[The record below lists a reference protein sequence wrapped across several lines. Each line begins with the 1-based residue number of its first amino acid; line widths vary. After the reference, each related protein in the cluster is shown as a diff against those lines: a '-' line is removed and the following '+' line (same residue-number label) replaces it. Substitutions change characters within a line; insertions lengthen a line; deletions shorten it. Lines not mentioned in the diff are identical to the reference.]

1 MIKSMTGFA
10 AAEVSTGDITVS
22 VDIRA
27 FNSRH
32 LDLVLRLPSNYLALE
47 DKMKGLITGK
57 IVRGRLEVK
66 VQIKDGSEGIAAFE
80 IDWARAKAMHDA
92 LVQLKDKLDLANDIT
107 VDQLLSVGGMIKP
120 AEQMDASEDTWLA
133 ARDCLV
139 RALEDLET
147 MRCKEGDFIGKDLLA
162 RLDFIETCLIEI
174 KGDANNLIN
183 QYQEKLKERIAA
195 LTQET
200 VELDPGRLAQE
211 AAYLADRSDI
221 SEEIVRAASHV
232 KQFRQIMDSDEPGG
246 RKLNFLLQEFHREFN
261 TIGSKIGHAA
271 TSHKVVDVKAEL
283 EKIREQI
290 QNVE

>member
-10 AAEVSTGDITVS
+10 AAEVSAGDITVS

-27 FNSRH
+27 YNSRH

-66 VQIKDGSEGIAAFE
+66 VQIKDGSEGAAAFE
-80 IDWARAKAMHDA
+80 IDWTRAKAMHDA
-92 LVQLKDKLDLANDIT
+92 LVQLKDKLNLANDIT

-120 AEQMDASEDTWLA
+120 AEQMDASDDTWLA

-174 KGDANNLIN
+174 KGDSDNLLD

-200 VELDPGRLAQE
+200 VELDPARLAQE

-232 KQFRQIMDSDEPGG
+232 KQFRQIMHSDEPGG

-271 TSHKVVDVKAEL
+271 TSHRVVDVKAEL

>member
-10 AAEVSTGDITVS
+10 AAEVIAGDISVS

-27 FNSRH
+27 YNSKH
-32 LDLVLRLPSNYLALE
+32 LDIVLRVPSNYMALE
-47 DKMKGLITGK
+47 EKMKQLITRQ

-66 VQIKDGSEGIAAFE
+66 VQIKDGSEGTVAFE
-80 IDWARAKAMHDA
+80 IDWARAQAMHGA
-92 LVQLKDKLDLANDIT
+92 LVQLKEKLDLKNDIS
-107 VDQLLSVGGMIKP
+107 VDHLLSVGGMIKP
-120 AEQMDASEDTWLA
+120 VETVDESDSTWLTVKE
-133 ARDCLV
+133 CLS
-139 RALEDLET
+139 RALDDLET
-147 MRCKEGDFIGKDLLA
+147 MRSQEGDFIADDLTA

-174 KGDANNLIN
+174 KGDSDNLLH
-183 QYQEKLKERIAA
+183 QYQERLKERIAA

-221 SEEIVRAASHV
+221 SEEIVRVESHV
-232 KQFRQIMDSDEPGG
+232 KQFRHIMRSEEPGG
-246 RKLNFLLQEFHREFN
+246 RKLNFLLQELHREFN
-261 TIGSKIGHAA
+261 TVGSKIGQAD
-271 TSHKVVDVKAEL
+271 TSHRVVDVKAEL

>member
-10 AAEVSTGDITVS
+10 AAEVSAGDITVS

-27 FNSRH
+27 YNSRH
-32 LDLVLRLPSNYLALE
+32 LDLVLRLPSHCLALE

-57 IVRGRLEVK
+57 IVRGRLDVK
-66 VQIKDGSEGIAAFE
+66 VQIKDGSEGAAAFE

-92 LVQLKDKLDLANDIT
+92 LVQLKDKLNLANDIT

-120 AEQMDASEDTWLA
+120 VEQMDASDDTWLA

-162 RLDFIETCLIEI
+162 RLDFIEACLIEI
-174 KGDANNLIN
+174 KGDSDNLIN
-183 QYQEKLKERIAA
+183 QYQEKLKERITA

-200 VELDPGRLAQE
+200 VELDPARLAQE

-232 KQFRQIMDSDEPGG
+232 KQFRQIMHSDEPGG

-271 TSHKVVDVKAEL
+271 TSHRVVDVKAEL